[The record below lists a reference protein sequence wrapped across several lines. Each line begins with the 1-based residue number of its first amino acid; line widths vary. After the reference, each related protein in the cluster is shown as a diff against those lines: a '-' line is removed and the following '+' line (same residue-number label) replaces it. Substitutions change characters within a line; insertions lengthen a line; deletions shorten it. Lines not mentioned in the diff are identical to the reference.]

1 MTVREEV
8 KVAMKVAIFLMLII
22 KLLLQFSQTNLLN
35 IKLLLKKTL
44 IKRTKTL
51 RSGHINN

>member
-1 MTVREEV
+1 MREEV